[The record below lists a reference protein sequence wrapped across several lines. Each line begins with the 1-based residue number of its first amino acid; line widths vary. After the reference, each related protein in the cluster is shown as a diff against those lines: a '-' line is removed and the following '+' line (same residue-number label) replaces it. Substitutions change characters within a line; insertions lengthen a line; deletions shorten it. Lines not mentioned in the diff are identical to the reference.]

1 MTKGDILLVETSD
14 FIFSYQISDKGNK
27 APIKINKKEYFKE
40 NFFRFV
46 WDDELQAAFAELKE
60 PQKNYINQD
69 LLIAFDDKLS
79 PISLS

>member
-27 APIKINKKEYFKE
+27 APIKIDKKEYFKE

-46 WDDELQAAFAELKE
+46 WDDEVQAAFAELVK
-60 PQKNYINQD
+60 PQKEYITQD
-69 LLIAFDDKLS
+69 QVLAFDDKLS
-79 PISLS
+79 PISMS